1 MTLVNVLEEG
11 RQDVIASVAAL
22 SDEQAGTKPAPGR
35 WSALECLEHLVIV
48 EERFLGWIANGS
60 VLDAPQPSSEKEAQ
74 LGAAIADR
82 SHKVQAPEAV
92 VPTGR
97 YQTVA
102 EAVEAFHRVRDLS
115 VRIAQ
120 ERGDALYAVGVKHPR
135 FGEMNGAELLHLMS
149 GHGRRHAA
157 QIREAAAG

>member
-1 MTLVNVLEEG
+1 MNLVNVLEEG
-11 RQDVIASVAAL
+11 RQDVVASVAAL
-22 SDEQAGTKPAPGR
+22 SDARAAAKPAPDR
-35 WSALECLEHLVIV
+35 WSALDCVEHLVIV

-60 VLDAPQPSSEKEAQ
+60 VIDAPQPSREKESQ

-82 SHKVQAPEAV
+82 SNKVQAPEAV
-92 VPTGR
+92 VPSGR

-102 EAVEAFHRVRDLS
+102 EAVEAFNRVRDLS

-135 FGEMNGAELLHLMS
+135 FGDMNAAELLHLMS

-157 QIREAAAG
+157 QIRESLPR